1 MTDDETVRRSTAP
14 TPSTARRSAAGGLSL
29 RYALRRLLLSPGFTM
44 TAIASLAIGIGANTA
59 IFTLVN
65 AILLR
70 QPPIR
75 EPERL
80 VDVFLS
86 TPDFEFGTLSFPDFR
101 DLRDGTAGSLEAI
114 SSARYVLAS
123 IEGGG
128 EVESQLGE
136 AVTGEYFTMLGI
148 EPHLGRLIQPD
159 DDRAPGAHP
168 VVVLG
173 YRYWESA
180 FGADPGVLGREL
192 RIGGRPYTI
201 IGVAPKAYSG
211 RMRGVAA
218 AIYTPM
224 MMVNQIMPSGSD
236 ELEQRGNHSCFVKAR
251 LAPGSTIAD
260 AQGAADAVAKS
271 LAEQRVESWDLNGSF
286 RFKPSADVVIFPAL
300 DRYIHAA
307 AWLLSAVVGL
317 VLLLACVNLASFLLA
332 RAIDRRKEMA
342 LRRALGASRGA
353 LVGQLLLETTLLGVF
368 GGVAGVAVGV
378 GLLRL
383 LQSADLPLPIPL
395 TLDLNLDGGV
405 LAFTLVVSLVA
416 GLVLGLAPALHGNR
430 GDLASTL
437 KDDSAGGGQRGRTR
451 LRDALVVAQ
460 VALSTLLL
468 VGAGLFLRS
477 FQRLQA
483 VDPGFGR
490 APAAVVSLLVP
501 SDRYDPDAARR
512 FARELTERVAAVP
525 GVESVGLIDN
535 LHLNTLSTQNNE
547 VNTDGVEPPPDRP
560 GHPVDRAEAD
570 EGFFAAAGIQI
581 LDGRGFDRQLD
592 RPDTRP
598 VAIVNEALAE
608 HFWPGGSAIGKQ
620 LRFTSDRV
628 YEVVGVSRNV
638 NVRTLGESPRDFVYL
653 PLFQSSPTFV
663 TVVARTAVDPGRTAI
678 DLVAAVH
685 ALDPDI
691 AIFETKTMERHI
703 GIMLLP
709 ARLSALLLSA
719 FAALAL
725 SLACIGLYGL
735 VSYAV
740 AQRTREM
747 GIRMSLGADASRV
760 VGLLLGGGLRLVLIG
775 GAIGLT
781 LAVLAGRLLTG
792 LLFEVSGFDPMA
804 FLAVAVVLG
813 GAATFAA
820 WLPARRAARI
830 SPALALRAE

>member
-1 MTDDETVRRSTAP
+1 
-14 TPSTARRSAAGGLSL
+14 
-29 RYALRRLLLSPGFTM
+29 
-44 TAIASLAIGIGANTA
+44 
-59 IFTLVN
+59 
-65 AILLR
+65 
-70 QPPIR
+70 
-75 EPERL
+75 
-80 VDVFLS
+80 
-86 TPDFEFGTLSFPDFR
+86 
-101 DLRDGTAGSLEAI
+101 
-114 SSARYVLAS
+114 
-123 IEGGG
+123 
-128 EVESQLGE
+128 
-136 AVTGEYFTMLGI
+136 
-148 EPHLGRLIQPD
+148 
-159 DDRAPGAHP
+159 
-168 VVVLG
+168 
-173 YRYWESA
+173 
-180 FGADPGVLGREL
+180 
-192 RIGGRPYTI
+192 
-201 IGVAPKAYSG
+201 
-211 RMRGVAA
+211 MRGIAA
-218 AIYTPM
+218 AIYAPM
-224 MMVNQIMPSGSD
+224 MMVNQIMPSGED

-271 LAEQRVESWDLNGSF
+271 LAERRVESWDLKASF

-300 DRYIHAA
+300 DRYIRAA

-353 LVGQLLLETTLLGVF
+353 LVGQLLLETTLLGVL

-383 LQSADLPLPIPL
+383 LQGADLPLPIPL

-405 LAFTLVVSLVA
+405 LAFTLGVSLVA
-416 GLVLGLAPALHGNR
+416 GLVLGLAPALHGSR

-460 VALSTLLL
+460 VAVSTLLL

-512 FARELTERVAAVP
+512 FARELTERVAAIP

-560 GHPVDRAEAD
+560 GHPVDRAEVD

-592 RPDTRP
+592 RPDTRR

-608 HFWPGGSAIGKQ
+608 HFWPGGSAIGKR
-620 LRFTSDRV
+620 LRFSSDRV

-638 NVRTLGESPRDFVYL
+638 NVRTLGEAPRTSFTSRCSRA
-653 PLFQSSPTFV
+653 PPPSSPWW
-663 TVVARTAVDPGRTAI
+663 RGRRSIPGAPRI

-685 ALDPDI
+685 ALDPAI

-775 GAIGLT
+775 GAIGLA
-781 LAVLAGRLLTG
+781 LAALVARLAHRAPVRSERLRPGGVPRRGGGPGR
-792 LLFEVSGFDPMA
+792 SGDLRR
-804 FLAVAVVLG
+804 LAS
-813 GAATFAA
+813 
-820 WLPARRAARI
+820 RAARGADLAGAGVA
-830 SPALALRAE
+830 SRVTPAR